1 MQPTA
6 TTSGDTKTSEAA
18 AAPLVRQLFVCRKC
32 RSLLFTKK
40 HLIER
45 TADPQGMRECTS
57 HYLKAD
63 DERTPKYIQQQMSL
77 GVSGKLFCYNQKCKA
92 RIGEFNWAGIRSSC
106 GVFITPACRISKG
119 KVEEKEAAIVKV
131 VRSATKAEE

>member
-1 MQPTA
+1 
-6 TTSGDTKTSEAA
+6 
-18 AAPLVRQLFVCRKC
+18 
-32 RSLLFTKK
+32 
-40 HLIER
+40 
-45 TADPQGMRECTS
+45 MRECTS

-77 GVSGKLFCYNQKCKA
+77 VISSSGPLAVLVGVSGKLFCYNQKCKA